1 MWSSPTDPG
10 EKTGV
15 FCWSDRIVAHLVF
28 RHRFDITAKD
38 AQFAEPSGLALAL
51 DGPSYWTVSDNA
63 KRIYR
68 LDAAGRVTHAIKTP
82 NKDLEG
88 IATTPAGQLM
98 AAREDP
104 PQILVFDLA

>member
-1 MWSSPTDPG
+1 M
-10 EKTGV
+10 
-15 FCWSDRIVAHLVF
+15 AHLVF

-38 AQFAEPSGLALAL
+38 AQLTEPSGLALAKRSP
-51 DGPSYWTVSDNA
+51 GYWTVRDNA

-68 LDAAGRVTHAIKTP
+68 LDAAGRVAHTIKTP
-82 NKDLEG
+82 KKDLGG
-88 IATTPAGQLM
+88 IATMPAGQLM